1 MPLWAGGR
9 VTCVFLSRPLSSA
22 GPTAPKVH
30 TGRQQQLGVQSPHQV
45 GTLCVV
51 GHVDFKAKPPLL
63 FGFYLIVTL
72 AWKEARMGLAHSLS
86 YKPRL
91 TFIRSFHRL
100 EYSLGTWHVQG
111 IHGPAQQ
118 RRQPCAWGEPQKEAA
133 SFGKFCSACGLNNTT
148 GPKAPQ

>member
-1 MPLWAGGR
+1 M
-9 VTCVFLSRPLSSA
+9 
-22 GPTAPKVH
+22 
-30 TGRQQQLGVQSPHQV
+30 QSPHQV

-72 AWKEARMGLAHSLS
+72 AWKEARMGLAHS
-86 YKPRL
+86 L